1 MRHNRHKP
9 AVSVFIQQHS
19 ATWRAIRGN
28 SFVHFGDHH
37 AVKSLRGGKNAI
49 QLLDTLLQIVAFR
62 FKLDAAHFRQATQA
76 QIENVLC
83 LNLIQ
88 IKHLDELRLC
98 CFGIVRRANHLNHL
112 VNVDHRK
119 QKAFNQM
126 QTFQRL
132 LFAEFATT
140 ANHHTAMVHPHLKHF
155 LQAHGVWATVDQRH
169 VIDGE
174 IVLQRRVLE
183 QLRQYGVRVEAGF
196 DFNDKTSAVMA
207 VRQVDCAGNTLQ
219 LAILYTLGNTFQHT
233 FRADHERQFRYDNC
247 LLTSGYVFNMRHRTR
262 GQRATTGLVGL
273 ANALTSHN
281 HATARP
287 IRTWNIAHK
296 LFQRGV
302 RMMHQM
308 FGCGNHFAQIVRRHI
323 CGHANGDAGTAIDEQ
338 IRDRGRQNGWL
349 LQLVVVVRCEI
360 HCIFGDIR
368 VHAKRSL
375 GHTSLG
381 VTRCCR
387 TVIKGSEITVAVYQ
401 RQTHGKRLRKTNHR
415 LINRGIA
422 MRVKLTHHLADHT
435 SRLHVRTIRIEVHLT
450 HLVDDAALHRLQT
463 VSGVGQCAGIDH
475 RIRVFEE
482 GLAHLLVQRCFDDVL
497 FDRTRVK
504 GWFCRFAVRH
514 HAVNLL
520 TEK

>member
-1 MRHNRHKP
+1 
-9 AVSVFIQQHS
+9 
-19 ATWRAIRGN
+19 
-28 SFVHFGDHH
+28 
-37 AVKSLRGGKNAI
+37 
-49 QLLDTLLQIVAFR
+49 
-62 FKLDAAHFRQATQA
+62 
-76 QIENVLC
+76 
-83 LNLIQ
+83 
-88 IKHLDELRLC
+88 
-98 CFGIVRRANHLNHL
+98 
-112 VNVDHRK
+112 
-119 QKAFNQM
+119 M

-132 LFAEFATT
+132 LLTEFATT
-140 ANHHTAMVHPHLKHF
+140 ANHHTAMIHPHLKHF
-155 LQAHGVWATVDQRH
+155 LQAHGVRATVDQRH
-169 VIDGE
+169 VINGE

-183 QLRQYGVRVEAGF
+183 QLRQYGVRIEAGF
-196 DFNDKTSAVMA
+196 DFNDKASAVMT
-207 VRQVDCAGNTLQ
+207 VRQVYRAGNTLQ
-219 LAILYTLGNTFQHT
+219 LAILHTLGNTFQHT
-233 FRADHERQFRYDNC
+233 FRTYHERQFRYDNC

-273 ANALTSHN
+273 ANALASHD

-287 IRTWNIAHK
+287 IRAGNIAHK
-296 LFQRGV
+296 LFQCDV

-323 CGHANGDAGTAIDEQ
+323 CGHADGDAGAAIDEQ

-368 VHAKRSL
+368 VHAKRGL
-375 GHTSLG
+375 GHASLG

-387 TVIKGSEITVAVYQ
+387 TIIKGSEITVAVDQ

-435 SRLHVRTIRIEVHLT
+435 GRLHVRTIRIEVHLT

-463 VSGVGQCAGIDH
+463 VSGVGQRAGIDH